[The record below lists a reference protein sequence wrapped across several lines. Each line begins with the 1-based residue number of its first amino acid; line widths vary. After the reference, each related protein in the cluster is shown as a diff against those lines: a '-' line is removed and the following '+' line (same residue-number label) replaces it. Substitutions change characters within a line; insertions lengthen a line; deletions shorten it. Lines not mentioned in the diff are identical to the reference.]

1 MTEEQD
7 KLQILKLSTDGKQNQ
22 FSPFFV
28 TELTF
33 ARKSVFNIPHTFFL
47 ISLKDRRKNG
57 NSLSER
63 PGDQRT

>member
-22 FSPFFV
+22 FSPFLV

-33 ARKSVFNIPHTFFL
+33 ERKSVLTHASHFFL
-47 ISLKDRRKNG
+47 NF
-57 NSLSER
+57 
-63 PGDQRT
+63 P

>member
-22 FSPFFV
+22 FSPFIV

-33 ARKSVFNIPHTFFL
+33 ARKSVLTHAPHFFL
-47 ISLKDRRKNG
+47 NF
-57 NSLSER
+57 
-63 PGDQRT
+63 P